1 MIPVS
6 PVKSIDRRPI
16 IVNVAANEP
25 IERLEW
31 ANFRLALSGFA
42 TQIGLLTQV
51 HSPDNCYS
59 AARSSRDH
67 RRQKQ

>member
-1 MIPVS
+1 LIGA
-6 PVKSIDRRPI
+6 PI

-25 IERLEW
+25 IARLER
-31 ANFRLALSGFA
+31 AHFRLSLSGFA

-51 HSPDNCYS
+51 QSLDSCYN
-59 AARSSRDH
+59 AVQPRRDR